1 VAEEDYEAIMGAGS
15 GIVKAGGGGDDGD
28 DGDDM
33 SVVDGATP
41 TRVKR
46 APPEPRV
53 TYDRAVKSA
62 KAEGKAAEADIK
74 VKNEPK
80 VKSEREPKV
89 GDKRK
94 PGGQHGP
101 RGPYAKDGKAPKVL
115 KGAAA
120 PTINLVSPDKGTLP
134 HARTSHA
141 L

>member
-1 VAEEDYEAIMGAGS
+1 
-15 GIVKAGGGGDDGD
+15 
-28 DGDDM
+28 
-33 SVVDGATP
+33 
-41 TRVKR
+41 
-46 APPEPRV
+46 
-53 TYDRAVKSA
+53 VKSA

-80 VKSEREPKV
+80 VKSEPKV

>member
-1 VAEEDYEAIMGAGS
+1 
-15 GIVKAGGGGDDGD
+15 
-28 DGDDM
+28 
-33 SVVDGATP
+33 
-41 TRVKR
+41 
-46 APPEPRV
+46 
-53 TYDRAVKSA
+53 VKSA

-94 PGGQHGP
+94 PGGQPGP
-101 RGPYAKDGKAPKVL
+101 LPAPVARTGLYTKDGKAPKVL

-120 PTINLVSPDKGTLP
+120 PTIDLVSPDKGTLP